1 MSEENIENIS
11 KPLDDCLFGSVKLT
25 KNDDLDTWNNS
36 GNSIGFSSCS
46 GFSLPHSRM
55 GKNVIIFWAW

>member
-25 KNDDLDTWNNS
+25 KNDDLDT
-36 GNSIGFSSCS
+36 
-46 GFSLPHSRM
+46 
-55 GKNVIIFWAW
+55 